1 LLSLPSGAGQ
11 SFNRADEFVSA
22 LSKALTEA
30 ADIEQLFAIWERN
43 VDTVRVINKH
53 TNRSTPRGVIGQNLV
68 AHLKSRAI
76 ALAKHSGEP
85 APKDLP
91 QTENGSRPKVDKS
104 VLAIPELKRVRS
116 KEHLRFVAGQPCLI
130 CGRTPAH
137 AHHIRYAQAKG
148 ISLKV
153 SDEFT
158 VPLCAIHHSENHATG
173 NEMRWWQERKIDP
186 LAVADELWGK
196 TLRRGS
202 TDDHVSG

>member
-1 LLSLPSGAGQ
+1 MP
-11 SFNRADEFVSA
+11 N
-22 LSKALTEA
+22 
-30 ADIEQLFAIWERN
+30 DIEQLFAIWERN
-43 VDTVRVINKH
+43 VDAVRAINKH
-53 TNRSTPRGVIGQNLV
+53 TNRSTPRGVIAQNLV

-76 ALAKHSGEP
+76 ALAKQGSQASETE
-85 APKDLP
+85 P
-91 QTENGSRPKVDKS
+91 QTQNGSRPKVDKS

-148 ISLKV
+148 IALKV

-173 NEMRWWQERKIDP
+173 DERRWWQQRKIDP
-186 LAVADELWGK
+186 LAVAAELWGK
-196 TLRRGS
+196 SCTAILQS
-202 TDDHVSG
+202 LSGTTYPTPLTPKRDI